1 MAIQQKIDKAY
12 WQRKAEAKLPPEH
25 DVVARNEAITGT
37 YARWYTAQP
46 LFKWA
51 GMAAFSSHRVGLA
64 LFPYRTQLDADLLG
78 DPAATGEPTST
89 SSAKPTTWSSMTL
102 AGLISPIS
110 LPRAVSPPSKVAW
123 PTNRSRT

>member
-51 GMAAFSSHRVGLA
+51 GMAAFSSHRVVLS
-64 LFPYRTQLDADLLG
+64 LSPYRPQLATYLLYTT
-78 DPAATGEPTST
+78 ATTRDTYPPKFNTVLPTLNYIRKT
-89 SSAKPTTWSSMTL
+89 
-102 AGLISPIS
+102 I
-110 LPRAVSPPSKVAW
+110 
-123 PTNRSRT
+123 N